1 MSLIAFLTLLIA
13 GVLGGRLILLVRLG
27 AMHRARL
34 SRWGLMALATLAYS
48 TTVTMGLLAVGYLRS
63 GRLGLPF

>member
-1 MSLIAFLTLLIA
+1 
-13 GVLGGRLILLVRLG
+13 
-27 AMHRARL
+27 
-34 SRWGLMALATLAYS
+34 MALATLAYS